1 MGLVDWF
8 SALARGDEAGAEAAR
23 SATQAGAI
31 KDESVIHG
39 LDFVAAIEAHRKWK
53 ERLTAYVQG
62 TSTEKLDYT
71 AICRDDQ
78 CALGK
83 WIYSTGA
90 TAMGNLPM
98 FHQLKA
104 KHAQFHVTASRVV
117 ELVQGQDK
125 PAAQKLLGEGEYT
138 KASMEVQMLISR
150 LYGQT
155 KAKAG
160 A

>member
-1 MGLVDWF
+1 MGLLDWF
-8 SALARGDEAGAEAAR
+8 SALAKGDEKLAQAAL
-23 SATQAGAI
+23 ATKPQSGII
-31 KDESVIHG
+31 KEDAVIDG

-53 ERLTAYVQG
+53 ERLTAYVEG

-83 WIYSTGA
+83 WIYSAGSA
-90 TAMGNLPM
+90 LMADLSI

-117 ELVQGQDK
+117 ELVQKNDRDS
-125 PAAQKLLGEGEYT
+125 AQKLLTGDEYSKT
-138 KASMEVQMLISR
+138 SIEVQMLISK
-150 LYGQT
+150 LYGMMT
-155 KAKAG
+155 NK
-160 A
+160 